1 MVGKLGQGP
10 AAAECQAWS
19 DRDTLALTQLTLLA
33 LNRWDWGQG
42 NRCGL
47 KQAPG
52 DQPSRNEDKACHV
65 RAESRRMEA
74 HGTLRLCGCMLF
86 LAPLRTD
93 RQKGKISTENLAGA
107 EECLGCT
114 MRLSFHISQV
124 LCQYCKLL

>member
-19 DRDTLALTQLTLLA
+19 DADTLALTQLTLLA

-52 DQPSRNEDKACHV
+52 DQPSRNGDKACHM

-74 HGTLRLCGCMLF
+74 HGTLRLLWVYVVLGSSQ
-86 LAPLRTD
+86 D
-93 RQKGKISTENLAGA
+93 RQTERENLN
-107 EECLGCT
+107 
-114 MRLSFHISQV
+114 RKPSWS
-124 LCQYCKLL
+124 